1 MYAARYG
8 DAGPEPQPAEAPPS
22 HDVPALERLLG
33 LALQALATNAAAQ
46 GSVAANVG
54 HSASGSSAG
63 HQRRRCDRAHCR
75 LIATAGSIRHPHG
88 QPAHNEVSGSS
99 FQQKVFRPTPLKKG
113 NAAKTFT
120 H

>member
-22 HDVPALERLLG
+22 HDAPALERLLG

-63 HQRRRCDRAHCR
+63 HQRRRCNRAHGR
-75 LIATAGSIRHPHG
+75 LIATAGGIRHPHG
-88 QPAHNEVSGSS
+88 QPAHHEKSGCNV
-99 FQQKVFRPTPLKKG
+99 QQKVFRPTPLKKG
-113 NAAKTFT
+113 NAEKTFT